1 MAFSMGS
8 ASLPDLLAMAA
19 YFGYGVVLARDYM
32 GELEKL
38 DEHDRMRGG
47 DGEAGS
53 HEVMEAALFS
63 MLVRCVIGGL
73 VLVAWLFRDVLRGWW
88 MV

>member
-1 MAFSMGS
+1 M
-8 ASLPDLLAMAA
+8 L
-19 YFGYGVVLARDYM
+19 
-32 GELEKL
+32 
-38 DEHDRMRGG
+38 
-47 DGEAGS
+47 
-53 HEVMEAALFS
+53 AALFS